1 MMRFNSRS
9 RSVSHTLQP
18 HVPAPATPRI
28 RGLRP
33 HACMH
38 PGCNPVYPRSN
49 LLRPAAEQPA
59 AAAAAA
65 ASATRASKYKWLR
78 PAARGEVGVA
88 VGIVMDGAAPPPP
101 PPLAR
106 ASSCGRSSSNP
117 RRATSLVRRGQ
128 KYEERLSRARNSA
141 AASQRRSIEGNRCV
155 LLLRVAVRVA
165 LWVAVWAAVWA
176 ATWLATW
183 AAARPRG
190 VAAYP
195 PPAACACAC
204 ACCMYVATGASRKRR
219 RRAVAAHSS
228 KSTRRVASAR
238 RCALGP
244 MCTAARMHVYCSL
257 GACDCSLNACM
268 GVTPCNPRRQRW

>member
-49 LLRPAAEQPA
+49 LLRPAAEQP

-219 RRAVAAHSS
+219 RRAAAAHSS

-244 MCTAARMHVYCSL
+244 MRTAARMHVYCSL
-257 GACDCSLNACM
+257 GACDCSLNAFM